1 MFYKDNDGLNPIKP
15 DVMISCHY
23 KNKDFAMKIKSD
35 IEKLNLVVWIS
46 VEKIRGMNL
55 TSVNSAI
62 KNIECIL
69 ICITKEYEVNHLLD
83 IYTLLFSKKEVF
95 SYKLISSTTIKSKVQ
110 VVA

>member
-1 MFYKDNDGLNPIKP
+1 MPIKP

-46 VEKIRGMNL
+46 VEKIRGLNL

-69 ICITKEYEVNHLLD
+69 ICITKEYEVN
-83 IYTLLFSKKEVF
+83 LLFFLSMISFIDSSSEF
-95 SYKLISSTTIKSKVQ
+95 NSIYYLAKLKLSHRGRTGRRDE
-110 VVA
+110 